1 MRDRKGRAENPKRE
15 REYVRKQQKGQ
26 GNSAPIKVDRLKLAA
41 GKHGYSLV
49 RIPFFTKLRL
59 IWRRRDFWTVRFTTN
74 PWAPTDSSFLPSPNS
89 RPKPCWGQSNCKI
102 FLRAKNENHGKND
115 VIHRG
120 CCWRF
125 LGNHE
130 TAETP
135 QDRRACAMIARKG
148 HMQKMQHKHFSAGGR
163 ARGGRRWKKSLEN
176 PASALGMMWCI
187 TKGRA
192 NWMNLRKLRR
202 EHTLIFAHTQLLLR
216 RHKVALRA
224 RRYGSGRVGSGH
236 IASADPR
243 CRLENDG
250 TATSRMIPVWN

>member
-1 MRDRKGRAENPKRE
+1 
-15 REYVRKQQKGQ
+15 
-26 GNSAPIKVDRLKLAA
+26 
-41 GKHGYSLV
+41 
-49 RIPFFTKLRL
+49 
-59 IWRRRDFWTVRFTTN
+59 
-74 PWAPTDSSFLPSPNS
+74 
-89 RPKPCWGQSNCKI
+89 
-102 FLRAKNENHGKND
+102 